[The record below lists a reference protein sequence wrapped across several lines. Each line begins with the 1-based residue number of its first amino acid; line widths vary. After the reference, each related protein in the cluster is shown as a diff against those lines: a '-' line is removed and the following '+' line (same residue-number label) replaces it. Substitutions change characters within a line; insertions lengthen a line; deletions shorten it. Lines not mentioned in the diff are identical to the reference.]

1 MLLLGCCYCHKKEI
15 LYIKLTPKWP
25 VNNRECVVHC
35 RRCLVCL
42 SCLFDCVSEM
52 HWHGCCLPASVNS
65 YTLFGWHASVVHAL
79 SNFNLYDDAVHESV
93 DDFDDLSDAISDP
106 TTL

>member
-1 MLLLGCCYCHKKEI
+1 LH
-15 LYIKLTPKWP
+15 
-25 VNNRECVVHC
+25 
-35 RRCLVCL
+35 
-42 SCLFDCVSEM
+42 D
-52 HWHGCCLPASVNS
+52 
-65 YTLFGWHASVVHAL
+65 SVVHAL

>member
-1 MLLLGCCYCHKKEI
+1 LGIDRVQNES
-15 LYIKLTPKWP
+15 
-25 VNNRECVVHC
+25 VVSVVIWFTCRVYLIVSKIC
-35 RRCLVCL
+35 RRVR
-42 SCLFDCVSEM
+42 
-52 HWHGCCLPASVNS
+52 LPADVCCHFIHC
-65 YTLFGWHASVVHAL
+65 LFGWHASVVHAL

>member
-1 MLLLGCCYCHKKEI
+1 MFG
-15 LYIKLTPKWP
+15 
-25 VNNRECVVHC
+25 
-35 RRCLVCL
+35 
-42 SCLFDCVSEM
+42 LFSAC
-52 HWHGCCLPASVNS
+52 
-65 YTLFGWHASVVHAL
+65 LFGWHVSVVHAL